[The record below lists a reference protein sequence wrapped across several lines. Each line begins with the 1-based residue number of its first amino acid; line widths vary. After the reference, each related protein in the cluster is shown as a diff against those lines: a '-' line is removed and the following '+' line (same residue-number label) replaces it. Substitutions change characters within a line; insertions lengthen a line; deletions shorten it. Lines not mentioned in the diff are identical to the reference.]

1 MTPKCIMGIIILA
14 TIALLILILEY
25 HKEEIED
32 YMDLTLNETL
42 IQEHILI

>member
-14 TIALLILILEY
+14 TIALLISVSEY